1 MRYDATKKD
10 DVARLAHNFATT
22 PSDDYWKVLGH
33 VHDLGLMRF
42 RGINGPLVWI
52 LRKVR
57 GTAGVLALF
66 RILDQRVTGSM
77 SEMMRETIMHML
89 TGKDRED
96 PNSFGGW
103 SQREID
109 ALTARVSFSTDEV
122 QS

>member
-1 MRYDATKKD
+1 MRYDASKKE

-22 PSDDYWKVLGH
+22 PSSDYWKVLGH

-42 RGINGPLVWI
+42 RGINRPLVWI

-66 RILDQRVTGSM
+66 RILDQCLPGSM
-77 SEMMRETIMHML
+77 NEMMLDTIKHML

-109 ALTARVSFSTDEV
+109 ALTSRVKFSADGV
-122 QS
+122 SA